1 VVKYF
6 IFIFIAVSLSIG
18 CKSDAKKTQAQ
29 KQSVNKNFFPVADYI
44 ASEINY
50 VDSLPLGIVKYSI
63 HGTRTDSSYIQTA
76 EFNQLAEDFKCEE
89 LRPAIF
95 ENEFSETSFIDETTE
110 STTFTYSTKN
120 DKLKLYRVDVLATA
134 DEGSNKVSS
143 IYLEKAIHSGDTVI
157 IKKLL
162 WRTKK
167 SFQIV
172 TSKRFGSNGYEIE
185 QLKVVWDPE

>member
-6 IFIFIAVSLSIG
+6 VFIFFAVALSVG
-18 CKSDAKKTQAQ
+18 CKNDAKKTQAQ
-29 KQSVNKNFFPVADYI
+29 KQSANKNFFPVADYI
-44 ASEINY
+44 ASEIHY

-63 HGTRTDSSYIQTA
+63 HDSRTDSAYIQAA
-76 EFNQLAEDFKCEE
+76 EFDQLAKDFTCAE
-89 LRPAIF
+89 LRPATF
-95 ENEFSETSFIDETTE
+95 EHEFSETSFIDETTE

-120 DKLKLYRVDVLATA
+120 DKLELYRVDVLATA
-134 DEGSNKVSS
+134 GEGSNKVSS
-143 IYLEKAIHSGDTVI
+143 IYLEKAIHSADTVI
-157 IKKLL
+157 TKKLL

-185 QLKVVWDPE
+185 QLRVVWDPE